1 MLWPRIVVEQSGY
14 NLAASGAVG
23 RNAYDDEEVAL
34 ALLEALHRDYPGQVE
49 QRYRL
54 DVAVARTDDERLAA
68 IGRQRGA
75 VLPGGRISL
84 QKAAEIVLHDF
95 RSGSLG
101 RITLE
106 TPQNWLRWQAEAVVK
121 EAERSTQ
128 REAKKK
134 AGSRSRVPSEAPTS
148 AEGQ

>member
-1 MLWPRIVVEQSGY
+1 
-14 NLAASGAVG
+14 
-23 RNAYDDEEVAL
+23 
-34 ALLEALHRDYPGQVE
+34 
-49 QRYRL
+49 
-54 DVAVARTDDERLAA
+54 LAA

-106 TPQNWLRWQAEAVVK
+106 TPQDWLRWQAEAVLK
-121 EAERSTQ
+121 EAQRAAERA
-128 REAKKK
+128 AKAKS
-134 AGSRSRVPSEAPTS
+134 GSRSRAPTS